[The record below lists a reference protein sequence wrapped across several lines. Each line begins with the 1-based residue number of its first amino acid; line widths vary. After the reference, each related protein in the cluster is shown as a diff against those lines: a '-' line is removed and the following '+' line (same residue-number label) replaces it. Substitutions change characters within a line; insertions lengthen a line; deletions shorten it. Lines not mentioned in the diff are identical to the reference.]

1 MKNIVAILGVG
12 AVVAGCVNTKYI
24 EPDPQPPRTVAE
36 VKKTP
41 KTPKRQK
48 VVDNSGKS
56 AVKPS
61 QAEIKGRATALAKP
75 LRVLVSLDDGLEP
88 QSPSTLKRTLF
99 TNVEGKLAS
108 SGFKVVDA
116 KPAEILVYGSL
127 RAQKMNQRGTRVS
140 WKGEA
145 TVEVTRAPEVN
156 SVNGQTMRDVV
167 AKKRFDVKS
176 GDARNDD
183 EALVKLSDR
192 VGADV
197 ADFAGKAVNKVAQKM
212 RLAEITVSNAWQP
225 QDAAGYP
232 TLFAERVSRMDGVY
246 SCRVVATDNVN
257 RTMKA
262 EVIYDSEMFPDG
274 FVNRL
279 YITPELNIAR

>member
-24 EPDPQPPRTVAE
+24 EPDPQPPRMVAE
-36 VKKTP
+36 VEKTP

-48 VVDNSGKS
+48 VVVNSGKNS
-56 AVKPS
+56 VQPRRAEVKG
-61 QAEIKGRATALAKP
+61 KATALAKP
-75 LRVLVSLDDGLEP
+75 LRVLVSLDDGLDP
-88 QSPSTLKRTLF
+88 QKPSTLKRTLF

-108 SGFKVVDA
+108 SGFKVVYA

-127 RAQKMNQRGTRVS
+127 RAQKMNQRGSRVS
-140 WKGEA
+140 WKGDV

-197 ADFAGKAVNKVAQKM
+197 ADFAGKAVNKVAKKM
-212 RLAEITVSNAWQP
+212 KLAEIVVSNAWQP

-246 SCRVVATDNVN
+246 SCRVVATDNAN

>member
-1 MKNIVAILGVG
+1 MKNIIAILGVG
-12 AVVAGCVNTKYI
+12 ALVAGCVNTKYI

-41 KTPKRQK
+41 KAPKRQK
-48 VVDNSGKS
+48 VVVNTGKN
-56 AVKPS
+56 AVLPS
-61 QAEIKGRATALAKP
+61 QHAIKGKATALAKP
-75 LRVLVSLDDGLEP
+75 LRVLVSLDDGLDP
-88 QSPSTLKRTLF
+88 QKPSTLKRTLF

-108 SGFKVVDA
+108 SGFKVVYA

-127 RAQKMNQRGTRVS
+127 RAQKMNQRGSRVS
-140 WKGEA
+140 WKGDV

-197 ADFAGKAVNKVAQKM
+197 ADFAGKAVNKVAKKM
-212 RLAEITVSNAWQP
+212 RLAEIVVSNAWQP

>member
-1 MKNIVAILGVG
+1 MKKIIAILGVG
-12 AVVAGCVNTKYI
+12 AVVAGCVNTTYI

-36 VKKTP
+36 VEKTP
-41 KTPKRQK
+41 KAPKRQK
-48 VVDNSGKS
+48 VVVNSGKNS
-56 AVKPS
+56 VKPR
-61 QAEIKGRATALAKP
+61 QAEIKGKATALAKP
-75 LRVLVSLDDGLEP
+75 LRVLVSLDDGLDP
-88 QSPSTLKRTLF
+88 QKPSTLKRTLF

-108 SGFKVVDA
+108 SGFKVVYA

-127 RAQKMNQRGTRVS
+127 RAQKMNQRGSRVS
-140 WKGEA
+140 WKGDV

-197 ADFAGKAVNKVAQKM
+197 ADFAGKAVNKVAKKM
-212 RLAEITVSNAWQP
+212 KLAEIVVSNAWQP

>member
-24 EPDPQPPRTVAE
+24 ELDPQPPRTVAE
-36 VKKTP
+36 VEKTP

-48 VVDNSGKS
+48 VVVNSGKNS
-56 AVKPS
+56 VQPRRAEVKG
-61 QAEIKGRATALAKP
+61 KATALAKP
-75 LRVLVSLDDGLEP
+75 LRVFVSLDDGLDP
-88 QSPSTLKRTLF
+88 QKPSTLKRTLF

-108 SGFKVVDA
+108 SGFKVVYA

-127 RAQKMNQRGTRVS
+127 RAQKMNQRGSRVS
-140 WKGEA
+140 WKGDV

-197 ADFAGKAVNKVAQKM
+197 ADFAGKAVNKVARKM
-212 RLAEITVSNAWQP
+212 KLAEIVVSNAWQP

-246 SCRVVATDNVN
+246 SCRVVATDNAN

>member
-1 MKNIVAILGVG
+1 MKNVIAVLGV
-12 AVVAGCVNTKYI
+12 AALVAGCVNTRYVAP
-24 EPDPQPPRTVAE
+24 EPQPARTAAE
-36 VKKTP
+36 VKDVP

-48 VVDNSGKS
+48 PAVRGGKNAAQS
-56 AVKPS
+56 RPVEVKG
-61 QAEIKGRATALAKP
+61 KATAMAKP
-75 LRVLVSLDDGLEP
+75 LRVLVSLDDGLD
-88 QSPSTLKRTLF
+88 SKNPSALKRALF
-99 TNVEGKLAS
+99 ANVEGKLAS
-108 SGFKVVDA
+108 SGFKVVYA

-127 RAQKMNQRGTRVS
+127 RAQKMNQRGTRVA

-145 TVEVTRAPEVN
+145 TIEVTRAPEVN

-176 GDARNDD
+176 GDARNDE

-192 VGADV
+192 VGSDV
-197 ADFAGKAVNKVAQKM
+197 ADFAGNAVNKTAEKM
-212 RLAEITVSNAWQP
+212 RLAEIVISNAWQP

-232 TLFAERVSRMDGVY
+232 TLFVERVSRMDGVY
-246 SCRVVATDNVN
+246 SCRVVATNNAN

-279 YITPELNIAR
+279 YITPELNVAR

>member
-41 KTPKRQK
+41 KAPKRQK
-48 VVDNSGKS
+48 VVVNSGKN
-56 AVKPS
+56 AVQPS
-61 QAEIKGRATALAKP
+61 QHAIKGKATALAKP
-75 LRVLVSLDDGLEP
+75 LRVLVSLDDGLDP
-88 QSPSTLKRTLF
+88 QKPSTLKRTLF

-108 SGFKVVDA
+108 SGFKVVYA

-127 RAQKMNQRGTRVS
+127 RAQKMNQRGSRVS
-140 WKGEA
+140 WKGDV

-197 ADFAGKAVNKVAQKM
+197 ADFAGKAVNKVAKKM
-212 RLAEITVSNAWQP
+212 KIAEIVVSNAWQP

-246 SCRVVATDNVN
+246 SCRVVATDNAN